1 MGTQKEISE
10 VAERVRRFENL
21 NQHVTHGR
29 IISNSIT
36 QTPNIDNVA
45 ATLYSRLLSIQDGNR
60 DYIQSK
66 LIAQQAV
73 LDELFLVQVEMA
85 RKSGKH
91 SERLELIDSAYKA
104 AAGSRHCLATL
115 LQSQRD
121 EVAACDSAYNKVKGR
136 GSKSLIP

>member
-1 MGTQKEISE
+1 MDTDKKRAETAELVRKFEGLNNISHS
-10 VAERVRRFENL
+10 RL
-21 NQHVTHGR
+21 M
-29 IISNSIT
+29 ST
-36 QTPNIDNVA
+36 QTSSIEHVA
-45 ATLYSRLLSIQDGNR
+45 ATLYSRLLSIQDGNK

-136 GSKSLIP
+136 GIKSLIP